1 MNVGER
7 IGQVGKLAAVVGAW
21 AVIAS
26 VSEIVLSAGDAIDGE
41 GYAIARGIIG
51 IIGLAAAA
59 LFWSGRNYGQD
70 GMRAIMAW
78 GLLQIPYYASEPD
91 GNWTRQLFDFFLGA
105 TSETRVNGE
114 ITDYS
119 QVGINVMGI
128 LVAALAAKSL
138 ASLDLWRRRANSP
151 VYASS

>member
-1 MNVGER
+1 MNIGER
-7 IGQVGKLAAVVGAW
+7 MGQVGKLAAVVGAW

-26 VSEIVLSAGDAIDGE
+26 AGEIVLSAGDAIDGE
-41 GYAIARGIIG
+41 GHAITRVILG
-51 IIGLAAAA
+51 IIGLAAAG

-78 GLLQIPYYASEPD
+78 GVLQIPYYASELD
-91 GNWTRQLFDFFLGA
+91 GNWTRQLVDLFLGA

-119 QVGINVMGI
+119 QVGINAMGI
-128 LVAALAAKSL
+128 IIAALAAKSL
-138 ASLDLWRRRANSP
+138 ASLDLWRRRATSP
-151 VYASS
+151 VYTGS

>member
-1 MNVGER
+1 MNISER

-21 AVIAS
+21 AIIAS
-26 VSEIVLSAGDAIDGE
+26 VGEFVRSAGDAIDGE
-41 GYAIARGIIG
+41 GYAIVRIILS
-51 IIGLAAAA
+51 IIGLAAAG

-78 GLLQIPYYASEPD
+78 GILQIPYYASEPD
-91 GNWTRQLFDFFLGA
+91 GNWTRQLVDLFLGA
-105 TSETRVNGE
+105 SSETQVNGE
-114 ITDYS
+114 ITDYR

-128 LVAALAAKSL
+128 IVVALATRSL

-151 VYASS
+151 VHASS